1 MRTAPRHARRR
12 HARSVRDRER
22 GSTSLELAV
31 LAPALLV
38 LLALIVVAGRVA
50 VAHQAVDGAAAQ
62 AARAASLERT
72 PGAAAD
78 RAHAVAA
85 ATLDNSGLHCT
96 GTSVAVDTGGFAA
109 PVGTPASVTATV
121 TCTVDLSGLPVPGV
135 GPQTITKTAS
145 SALDTYRE
153 R

>member
-1 MRTAPRHARRR
+1 MTAVPRHGR
-12 HARSVRDRER
+12 HRQLGATGDAER

-50 VAHQAVDGAAAQ
+50 VAHQAVEGAAAQ

-72 PGAAAD
+72 ATSAAD
-78 RAHAVAA
+78 RAHAVAD
-85 ATLDNSGLHCT
+85 ATLANTGLHCT
-96 GTSVAVDTGGFAA
+96 GTSVAVDTSGFAV

-121 TCTVDLSGLPVPGV
+121 TCTVDLDGLATPV
-135 GPQTITKTAS
+135 GPTTITKTMS
-145 SALDTYRE
+145 SAIDTYRE